1 MTFIQPNKNNS
12 ILNGMLLALGAGMF
26 GGIFL
31 LVGLY
36 NSTVNLSHNI
46 SSAKTE
52 LDAAS
57 AENTVLNNA
66 VVADLGS
73 DRIAAFA
80 RANDLVEEEKPQ
92 YFTVDS
98 KWLLASQY

>member
-12 ILNGMLLALGAGMF
+12 IVNGILVVLSVGVL

-36 NSTVNLSHNI
+36 NNTVNISHTI
-46 SSAKTE
+46 SAAKAE
-52 LDAAS
+52 LDAIS
-57 AENTVLNNA
+57 AENTSMNNTVIA
-66 VVADLGS
+66 ALGNS
-73 DRIAAFA
+73 QIAAFA
-80 RANDLVEEEKPQ
+80 GANNLVQDKNPQ
-92 YFTVDS
+92 YLPVDP

>member
-12 ILNGMLLALGAGMF
+12 ILNGILVMLGILTL

-36 NSTVNLSHNI
+36 NSTVNLNHTI
-46 SSAKTE
+46 SAAKTE
-52 LDAAS
+52 LDAIS
-57 AENTVLNNA
+57 AENTSLNNA
-66 VVADLGS
+66 V
-73 DRIAAFA
+73 IAALGNNQIMTFVA
-80 RANDLVEEEKPQ
+80 ANNLVQDKNPQ
-92 YFTVDS
+92 YLPVDS